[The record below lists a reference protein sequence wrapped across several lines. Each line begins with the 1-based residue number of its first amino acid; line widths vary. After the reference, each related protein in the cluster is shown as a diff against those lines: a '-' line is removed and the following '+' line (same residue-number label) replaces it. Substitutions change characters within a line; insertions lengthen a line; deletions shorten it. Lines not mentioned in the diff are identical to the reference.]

1 MPTKTEPK
9 TSSKKSE
16 PRERSLKI
24 DPQSFNSVQD
34 MLRATLDPEDADR
47 IVSRIDARE
56 LVRSLVVLRMTQG
69 LTQGELA
76 ARMDCGQTKVSKIE
90 RSQDADLGLG
100 DIVAFA
106 RALGKGVRLVIGQGD
121 GLTIEVEG
129 RPEATGRKRVR

>member
-1 MPTKTEPK
+1 MTMSDTA
-9 TSSKKSE
+9 S
-16 PRERSLKI
+16 ERSLKF
-24 DPQSFNSVQD
+24 DPQTFTSVQD
-34 MLRATLDPEDADR
+34 MLRATLDPEDAAP
-47 IVSRIDARE
+47 IVAQIDARE
-56 LVRSLVVLRMTQG
+56 LVRSLMVLRMTLG

-76 ARMDCGQTKVSKIE
+76 ANMECSQAKVSKME
-90 RSQDADLGLG
+90 RAQDADLGLG